1 MSAQEG
7 EHGVLE
13 VVGRFPLAWASV
25 AFAIAQLADL
35 VTSLSVRRELNP
47 IAAALASQPLAGVAV
62 KVALIVFVIAV
73 ARICEPRRPL
83 LARFL
88 LAFGAV
94 AGLAGA
100 LSNTH
105 LTPFVGS

>member
-1 MSAQEG
+1 M
-7 EHGVLE
+7 LD
-13 VVGRFPLAWASV
+13 VVGRFPLPWASIV
-25 AFAIAQLADL
+25 FAVAQLADL
-35 VTSLSVRRELNP
+35 ATSLSVRRELNP
-47 IAAALASQPLAGVAV
+47 IAAALASQPLAGLVV
-62 KVALIVFVIAV
+62 KLGLIVFVIVV

-88 LAFGAV
+88 LAFGAL

-105 LTPFVGS
+105 LTPFVGT

>member
-1 MSAQEG
+1 M
-7 EHGVLE
+7 LE

-73 ARICEPRRPL
+73 ARICEPRRPSSHGSSL
-83 LARFL
+83 RSAPS
-88 LAFGAV
+88 